1 MDEIVKQALA
11 RWPNVPHCTGWLR
24 LDARGHWRL
33 RDEGDQAAGAP
44 GTEIRHEA
52 LIGFINRNYER
63 DARGQ
68 WYFQNGPQRVY
79 VELEYAPFVVR
90 LAADAS
96 GALTLTD
103 QTGRLFVPASAWV
116 DEAGSVLFVQADG
129 AGDEP
134 VRAALL
140 HDHDLGLF
148 TDHATL
154 GDDGQSG
161 TFAWRADAAL
171 SLNTIQRAD
180 VPARFGFVASP
191 ELEAARTAPSGATQ
205 SAG

>member
-33 RDEGDQAAGAP
+33 RDEADQAAGGP

-68 WYFQNGPQRVY
+68 WFFQNGPQRVY

-90 LAADAS
+90 LAVEAS
-96 GALTLTD
+96 GTLTLAD
-103 QTGRLFVPASAWV
+103 QTGQPFAPASAWV
-116 DEAGSVLFVQADG
+116 DEAGSVLFAQSGEANG
-129 AGDEP
+129 EP
-134 VRAALL
+134 PRVALL
-140 HDHDLGLF
+140 HDHDLDLF
-148 TDHATL
+148 TDHAEL
-154 GDDGQSG
+154 ADDGQSG
-161 TFAWRADAAL
+161 TFMWRADAAL
-171 SLNTIQRAD
+171 PLSAIRRTD

-191 ELEAARTAPSGATQ
+191 AQESAQAPS
-205 SAG
+205 AG